1 MTRPGSLWQR
11 ILQRLETLRRAAFDP
26 KPPTD
31 TVAFSIA
38 FIALSAKIAKADGLV
53 TRDEVTMFRRI
64 FDIPPE
70 EERNAA
76 KVYNLC
82 RQETTGFE
90 DYARRM
96 TREVQSDPRG
106 SSILSDVL
114 DGLFH
119 IAMADGEYHPNEDAY
134 LQRVT
139 DIFGLNKAIYEHLKA
154 RHVPDFHD
162 PFRVLGVTRDASWE
176 EIRSAKIS
184 FLRDNH
190 PDMLQAHGL
199 PDEMIELA
207 NSRVADMNA
216 AFEEIRVERADQENG
231 SRSSKQQSK

>member
-1 MTRPGSLWQR
+1 MTRSSLWQR
-11 ILQRLETLRRAAFDP
+11 ILQRLETFRRAAFEP

-38 FIALSAKIAKADGLV
+38 FIALSAKIAKADGVV
-53 TRDEVTMFRRI
+53 TRDEVQMFRRI

-76 KVYNLC
+76 RVYNLC

-96 TREVQSDPRG
+96 AREVQRDPHG
-106 SSILSDVL
+106 NSILGDVL

-134 LQRVT
+134 LRRVT
-139 DIFGLNKAIYEHLKA
+139 EIFGLNPGVYEDLKA
-154 RHVPDFHD
+154 RHVPDYRD
-162 PFRVLGVTRDASWE
+162 PNRILGVAPDASWDQ
-176 EIRSAKIS
+176 IRAARAA

-190 PDMLQAHGL
+190 PDMLQARGL
-199 PDEMIELA
+199 PSEMIELA
-207 NSRVADMNA
+207 NARLADMNA
-216 AFEEIRVERADQENG
+216 AFEELRLRRSKETKG
-231 SRSSKQQSK
+231 S

>member
-1 MTRPGSLWQR
+1 MTQRPSFWQQ

-38 FIALSAKIAKADGLV
+38 FIALSAKIAKADGVV

-64 FDIPPE
+64 FDIPPSE
-70 EERNAA
+70 EKNAA

-82 RQETTGFE
+82 RQETTGYE

-96 TREVQSDPRG
+96 AGVVHKDPNG
-106 SSILSDVL
+106 KAILADVL

-119 IAMADGEYHPNEDAY
+119 IAMADGEYHPLEDAF
-134 LQRVT
+134 LRKVT
-139 DIFGLNKAIYEHLKA
+139 DIFGLDPRVYEDLKA
-154 RHVPDFHD
+154 RHVPELRD
-162 PFRVLGVTRDASWE
+162 PYRLLGVDRDASWD
-176 EIRSAKIS
+176 EIRAARRT
-184 FLRDNH
+184 FLRENH
-190 PDMLQAHGL
+190 PDRLQARGL

-207 NSRVADMNA
+207 NARMADFNA
-216 AFEEIRVERADQENG
+216 AFEEVRADRETGGDTQG
-231 SRSSKQQSK
+231 QPPRG

>member
-1 MTRPGSLWQR
+1 MTRPSFWYRL
-11 ILQRLETLRRAAFDP
+11 LQRLETLQRAAFDP

-38 FIALSAKIAKADGLV
+38 FIALSAKIAKADGV
-53 TRDEVTMFRRI
+53 ITRDEVTMFRRI
-64 FDIPPE
+64 FDIPLE

-90 DYARRM
+90 SYARRM
-96 TREVQSDPRG
+96 AREVQSDQHG
-106 SSILSDVL
+106 SSILGDVL

-119 IAMADGEYHPNEDAY
+119 IAMAYGEYHPNEDAY
-134 LQRVT
+134 LKRVT
-139 DIFGLNKAIYEHLKA
+139 DIFGLDRAVYEHLKA
-154 RHVPDFHD
+154 RHVPDFYD
-162 PFRVLGVTRDASWE
+162 PFRVLGVARDASWD
-176 EIRSAKIS
+176 EIRAARIS

-190 PDMLQAHGL
+190 PDMLQARGL

-207 NSRVADMNA
+207 NERVADMNE
-216 AFEEIRVERADQENG
+216 AFAKIRSEREGQVK
-231 SRSSKQQSK
+231 RS